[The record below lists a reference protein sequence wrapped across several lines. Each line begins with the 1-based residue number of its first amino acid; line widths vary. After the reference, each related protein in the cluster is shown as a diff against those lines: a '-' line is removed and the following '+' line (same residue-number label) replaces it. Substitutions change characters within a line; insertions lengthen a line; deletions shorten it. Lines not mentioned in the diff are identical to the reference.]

1 MNIQQLM
8 KQAQT
13 MQADMMIAE
22 QELAAKITTV
32 EMQGVKLS
40 MNGVFE
46 LKSATID
53 PVLLKVENKEML
65 EDIIMMNI
73 NRLMKQIHD
82 DRAETVGTLTQGLKI
97 PGVL

>member
-13 MQADMMIAE
+13 MQADMMKAE
-22 QELAAKITTV
+22 QELAAKISTV
-32 EMQGVKLS
+32 DRQGIKLS

-46 LKSATID
+46 LKSVSID
-53 PVLLKVENKEML
+53 PMLLKVENKEML
-65 EDIIMMNI
+65 EDILVMNI
-73 NRLMKQIHD
+73 NQLTKQIQD